1 MITQKITC
9 DHCGVTLGESERDL
23 CIARVTIGGA
33 PIDDVHGCRDY
44 HLALGTAK
52 ALGLDI
58 SPKIADLR
66 AQLDAANAKIASLE
80 TAAKMHEAAL
90 SRMPAN
96 EVKRDYLH
104 PISGAELLRRIERM
118 PPEALLDADEHAD
131 GGTNSEREQYEITIE
146 RLNERIAELE
156 KQLGVALEERDN
168 ARGEL
173 AARMAML
180 TPIDANGRTPGEVDH
195 GARHEEMVCRGFVS
209 LRWEELTKDEQ
220 EVIDI
225 GAQAVLRAFGPAI
238 AAKALTDLCE
248 TITHDDDPT
257 GYFAGKINAAIERL
271 NAHTNLAPTKQ
282 SMREYASK
290 FVADMAKVFPEP
302 SAIQQLEY
310 MLRWFW
316 REEEGK

>member
-146 RLNERIAELE
+146 KLNARIADISEDLKREKENHFLAREEIRGARDRIAELE
-156 KQLGVALEERDN
+156 TSM
-168 ARGEL
+168 GEL
-173 AARMAML
+173 TADFATMTHTTERLTASLKRLFAAIGYTQGDVEKEECVDVAVSEVERLWRIVREGESVRA
-180 TPIDANGRTPGEVDH
+180 PIDANGKTPAEVFVERYEQRRNKGVTWDRYSEFDRALISH
-195 GARHEEMVCRGFVS
+195 GCN
-209 LRWEELTKDEQ
+209 
-220 EVIDI
+220 
-225 GAQAVLRAFGPAI
+225 AVLAAFGPGI
-238 AAKALTDLCE
+238 AAKALAELR
-248 TITHDDDPT
+248 
-257 GYFAGKINAAIERL
+257 AARGEF
-271 NAHTNLAPTKQ
+271 LA
-282 SMREYASK
+282 
-290 FVADMAKVFPEP
+290 
-302 SAIQQLEY
+302 
-310 MLRWFW
+310 
-316 REEEGK
+316 